1 MANKNIFS
9 SAGAR
14 VLPRT
19 DAVNEAGGD
28 AYAYAPK
35 ALLAQLAATGTLSDG
50 FYADAQDQL
59 AKALDAAQAVDP
71 GWIAKCA
78 IYARTSG
85 AMKDMPALLTA
96 VLSTADPDLL
106 VRVFRRVI
114 DNGRMLRNF
123 VQIMRS
129 GQTGRTS
136 LGSRPKRLVREWLE
150 NASTR
155 QLMQAATGND
165 PSLADIVKMV
175 HPAPATAERRA
186 FYGWLI
192 GKPYDVAA
200 LPKEIADFEAWKAD
214 RSRMLPDVP
223 FEWLTSFELTA
234 KQWGVLAE
242 RMGWQALRMNLNTLA
257 RKGAFQVKGVTEMVA
272 ARLADAEAMAKV
284 RPAPYQLMT
293 ALTQVGDGVPLVVQ
307 AALEQALELSLA
319 KVPALAGNVVVC
331 PDVSGSMGSPAT
343 GWRTGATSVVRC
355 IDIAA
360 LVSAAM
366 LRSNPRTRVLP
377 FEVDLVKLTLD
388 PTARV
393 AVNAAK
399 LAGVGGGGTNVSAP
413 LAMLNREKARVDCVV
428 IVSDNQSWI
437 DRQRFGSTATMK
449 EWAKL
454 KGRNPDAKLICIDIQ
469 PYGSTQAKDDRKD
482 IMNVGGF
489 TDAVFD
495 AMARFANNEARDW
508 VEIVTEVE
516 IAETK

>member
-1 MANKNIFS
+1 MANKTLFS
-9 SAGAR
+9 SALAKF
-14 VLPRT
+14 LPRT
-19 DAVNEAGGD
+19 NTVNQAGGN
-28 AYAYAPK
+28 AYAYGPE

-50 FYADAQDQL
+50 FYADAQDQF
-59 AKALDAAQAVDP
+59 AKALEAAWAVDAE
-71 GWIAKCA
+71 WVAKCA
-78 IYARTSG
+78 IYARQSG

-96 VLSTADPDLL
+96 VLSMSDPDLM
-106 VRVFRRVI
+106 VPVFKRVI

-175 HPAPATAERRA
+175 HPAPASAERRA

-200 LPKEIADFEAWKAD
+200 LPKEIAEFEAWKAD
-214 RSRMLPDVP
+214 RSRPLPDVP
-223 FEWLTSFELTA
+223 FEWLTAFELTA
-234 KQWGVLAE
+234 KQWAVLAE
-242 RMGWQALRMNLNTLA
+242 RIGWQALRMNLNTLA
-257 RKGAFQVKGVTEMVA
+257 RKGVFQIDGVTEMVA
-272 ARLADAEAMAKV
+272 ARLADPDAIARVKPM
-284 RPAPYQLMT
+284 PYQLMT
-293 ALTQVGDGVPLVVQ
+293 ALTQVGDGVPLAVQ
-307 AALEQALELSLA
+307 AALEKALDLSLA
-319 KVPALAGNVVVC
+319 KVPVLEGNVVVC

-343 GWRTGATSVVRC
+343 GYRKGATSVVRC

-360 LVSAAM
+360 LVSVAM
-366 LRSNPRTRVLP
+366 LRSNSQVRVLP
-377 FEVDLVKLTLD
+377 FEVDVVSLKLD
-388 PTARV
+388 PKARV

-413 LAMLNREKARVDCVV
+413 LALLNREKAMVDTVV
-428 IVSDNQSWI
+428 IVSDNESWF
-437 DRQRFGSTATMK
+437 DAPRPWSYGDASATMK
-449 EWAKL
+449 EWNKL
-454 KGRNPDAKLICIDIQ
+454 KARNPGAKLICIDIQ
-469 PYGSTQAKDDRKD
+469 PYGSTQAKDRKD

-495 AMARFANNEARDW
+495 AMARFANGDAKDW
-508 VEIVTEVE
+508 VEIVNEVE
-516 IAETK
+516 I